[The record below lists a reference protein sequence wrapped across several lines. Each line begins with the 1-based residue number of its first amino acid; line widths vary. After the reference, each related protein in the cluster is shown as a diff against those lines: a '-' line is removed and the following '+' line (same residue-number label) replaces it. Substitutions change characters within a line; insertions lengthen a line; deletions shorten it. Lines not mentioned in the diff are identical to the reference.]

1 MEGNTMNIRL
11 RTIILVL
18 ILGISI
24 ILAGCSDTTAPQQD
38 NVKSTDYQ
46 LLKNS
51 DKFYGA
57 HIGFGGTTP
66 STVHAYRDLL
76 DHPKA
81 DASFKKLIESATMPG
96 RLYGLAGVY
105 FTDPSSL
112 PDLSQRFLESSE
124 SVPAFFGCILSDV
137 EVKELA
143 QRIVDG
149 SLPRELLDEW

>member
-1 MEGNTMNIRL
+1 M
-11 RTIILVL
+11 
-18 ILGISI
+18 S
-24 ILAGCSDTTAPQQD
+24 QQD
-38 NVKSTDYQ
+38 NIKPTDYE
-46 LLKNS
+46 LLKNA

-66 STVHAYRDLL
+66 PVVHAYRDLL
-76 DHPKA
+76 DHPEA

-112 PDLSQRFLESSE
+112 PDLSRRFLGSSE

-137 EVKELA
+137 QVKELA

>member
-1 MEGNTMNIRL
+1 MNIRL
-11 RTIILVL
+11 RTIVIVLIMGISVILV
-18 ILGISI
+18 
-24 ILAGCSDTTAPQQD
+24 GCSDSTVPQQD
-38 NVKSTDYQ
+38 NIKPTDYQ
-46 LLKNS
+46 LLKNA

-66 STVHAYRDLL
+66 PTVYAYRDLL
-76 DHPKA
+76 DHPEA
-81 DASFKKLIESATMPG
+81 DASFKKLIEGATMPG
-96 RLYGLAGVY
+96 KLYGLAGVY

-112 PDLSQRFLESSE
+112 PDLSRRFLGSSE

-137 EVKELA
+137 QVKELA

>member
-1 MEGNTMNIRL
+1 MNIRL
-11 RTIILVL
+11 RTTILVL
-18 ILGISI
+18 ISG
-24 ILAGCSDTTAPQQD
+24 ILAGCSDSTGIEQD
-38 NVKSTDYQ
+38 KVKSTEYQ
-46 LLKNS
+46 LLKS
-51 DKFYGA
+51 ADKFYGA

-66 STVHAYRDLL
+66 PAVHAYRDLL

-112 PDLSQRFLESSE
+112 PDLSKRFLGSSE
-124 SVPAFFGCILSDV
+124 AVPAFFGCILSDLQ
-137 EVKELA
+137 VKELA